1 MKTNQINVNIWDD
14 YYEDNSDE
22 KQETYV
28 IVEDLKLKNNQKKEV
43 LNKTLSKLKKL
54 LPKTVKLDLVFEHRS
69 WKINV
74 KDMTHKVRE
83 QLLEKLDDSRHR
95 LSLNKR
101 PIHFISES

>member
-14 YYEDNSDE
+14 YYDDNSGE
-22 KQETYV
+22 KQDTYV
-28 IVEDLKLKNNQKKEV
+28 VVEDLKLNNNQKKEV

-54 LPKTVKLDLVFEHRS
+54 LPKTVKLDLVFKNRS
-69 WKINV
+69 WKIDV
-74 KDMTHKVRE
+74 ADMTHKMRE
-83 QLLEKLDDSRHR
+83 ELLENLDDSRHR